1 MAKNNEKQAKV
12 KETTQA
18 SIEFSDIQ
26 GHDTNGTYA
35 IKIVPEKL
43 NLNPAK
49 ADIDVNIFY
58 YSEGKIAHFEDEYIG
73 EYEIKA
79 NIYGTLVLDIK
90 DFMEAMQKNR
100 KSLGDATILAFK
112 VNNVEITDLNPIHT
126 SNSNNVSLETIKS
139 KLIQKFMNT
148 SSDIFMDSELRID
161 VLQQNMSVEN
171 C

>member
-58 YSEGKIAHFEDEYIG
+58 YSEGKIAHDEDKYIG

-79 NIYGTLVLDIK
+79 NISGTLVLDIK

-100 KSLGDATILAFK
+100 KSLGDATILVFK
-112 VNNVEITDLNPIHT
+112 VNSVEITDLNPIHT
-126 SNSNNVSLETIKS
+126 SNSNNVS
-139 KLIQKFMNT
+139 
-148 SSDIFMDSELRID
+148 
-161 VLQQNMSVEN
+161 
-171 C
+171 

>member
-49 ADIDVNIFY
+49 ADIDLNIYY
-58 YSEGKIAHFEDEYIG
+58 YSDGKIAHADEEYIG
-73 EYEIKA
+73 EYEVKA
-79 NIYGTLVLDIK
+79 NIYGTLALDIK

-100 KSLGDATILAFK
+100 KSLGDATILGFK
-112 VNNVEITDLNPIHT
+112 VNNVEIMEVNPIHT
-126 SNSNNVSLETIKS
+126 SKNNDVSLETIKS
-139 KLIQKFMNT
+139 RLTQKFMNT
-148 SSDIFMDSELRID
+148 TSDIFTNSELRID
-161 VLQQNMSVEN
+161 VLQQDMSVEN
-171 C
+171 G

>member
-1 MAKNNEKQAKV
+1 MANNEKQTKV

-49 ADIDVNIFY
+49 AAIDVNIFY
-58 YSEGKIAHFEDEYIG
+58 YSEGKIAHAEDEYIG
-73 EYEIKA
+73 EYKIKA

-90 DFMEAMQKNR
+90 DFMEAMQKSR
-100 KSLGDATILAFK
+100 KSLGESTILAFK
-112 VNNVEITDLNPIHT
+112 VDNVEITDLNPIHT
-126 SNSNNVSLETIKS
+126 SNTVSLETIKS
-139 KLIQKFMNT
+139 RLIQKFMNM
-148 SSDIFMDSELRID
+148 SSDIFIDSELRIA

-171 C
+171 G